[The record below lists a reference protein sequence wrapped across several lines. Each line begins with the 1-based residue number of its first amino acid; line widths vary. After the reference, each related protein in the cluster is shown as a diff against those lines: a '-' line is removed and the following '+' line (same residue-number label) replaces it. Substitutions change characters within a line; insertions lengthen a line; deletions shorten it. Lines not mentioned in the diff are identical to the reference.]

1 MISSLVPK
9 LVFCGLLVL
18 ALSFKVSVAMR
29 QFVPGQEE
37 MVRTYIT
44 TFLARHGFQ
53 PIPVIAIQHPI
64 DTIAIQH
71 PLGVSGRSGGCE
83 LLIAEVAYQGWQRDF
98 FRRAVSEE
106 DQFFFFFRGHKFQDQ
121 PVWLTRLSGY
131 WNTFLRNLGFN
142 APVEPVLA
150 IVASAPCDLNAM
162 PWQELADHVAA
173 LRR

>member
-1 MISSLVPK
+1 MIRSLVPK
-9 LVFCGLLVL
+9 LVLIGLLVL
-18 ALSFKVSVAMR
+18 TLSLKVSVGMR
-29 QFVPGQEE
+29 QFVSGQDE
-37 MVRTYIT
+37 MVRTYIA
-44 TFLARHGFQ
+44 TFLARQGFE
-53 PIPVIAIQHPI
+53 PDPVAIQY
-64 DTIAIQH
+64 
-71 PLGVSGRSGGCE
+71 PLGASGRSGGCQ

-106 DQFFFFFRGHKFQDQ
+106 DQFFVLFRGHKYQHQ

-142 APVEPVLA
+142 APVEPVLG
-150 IVASAPCDLNAM
+150 IVASATCDLNAM